1 VSRSLTEGDAPP
13 GNGRQGERRQ
23 GERRREERDR
33 IRLFEQLIAAEQ
45 DERRR
50 LALFLHD
57 GAVQSLS
64 GIALMLDAVGHAIE
78 DGRYE
83 DAQQVLA
90 NALERHRQ
98 TIASLRDLSF
108 DLEPIVLRDQGFV
121 PAVRALADRLG
132 IDESV
137 KVEVDVAVGEA
148 FVERARVAMYQLI
161 REALGQAIGRQPTT
175 ISLRIVEL
183 EDGGAEL
190 TVADDGHRE
199 RRRDSV
205 EAFEE
210 RVRPLSGKVDFDRS
224 DAGTIVT
231 VALPGYAIRE

>member
-1 VSRSLTEGDAPP
+1 LTDADTPVP
-13 GNGRQGERRQ
+13 GGQSDRRQ
-23 GERRREERDR
+23 GERRRDERER
-33 IRLFEQLIAAEQ
+33 LRLFEQLIVAEQ

-50 LALFLHD
+50 LALLLHD

-98 TIASLRDLSF
+98 TIQSLRDLSF
-108 DLEPIVLRDQGFV
+108 NLEPVVLRDQGFV
-121 PAVRALADRLG
+121 PAVRALADQLG
-132 IDESV
+132 IAESI
-137 KVEVDVAVGEA
+137 KVEVDVAPGEDFA
-148 FVERARVAMYQLI
+148 ERAQVALYQLI
-161 REALGQAIGRQPTT
+161 REALGQAVGRQPTT
-175 ISLRIVEL
+175 VSVRLVEVG
-183 EDGGAEL
+183 DGDAEL
-190 TVADDGHRE
+190 TVIDDGHRE
-199 RRRDSV
+199 RRRDSA

-224 DAGTIVT
+224 DAGTTVT
-231 VALPGYAIRE
+231 VALPGYAIR

>member
-1 VSRSLTEGDAPP
+1 LTEGDAPP
-13 GNGRQGERRQ
+13 FPGGQGERRQ

-33 IRLFEQLIAAEQ
+33 IRLFEQLVAAEQ

-78 DGRYE
+78 DGYYE

-90 NALERHRQ
+90 GARERQRQ
-98 TIASLRDLSF
+98 TIQSLRDLSF
-108 DLEPIVLRDQGFV
+108 NLEPVVLRDQGFV

-132 IDESV
+132 IEESV
-137 KVEVDVAVGEA
+137 RVEVDVAAGEE
-148 FVERARVAMYQLI
+148 FVERARVALYQLI
-161 REALGQAIGRQPTT
+161 REALNQAVGRRPTT
-175 ISLRIVEL
+175 ISVSLADL
-183 EDGGAEL
+183 PDGGAEL
-190 TVADDGHRE
+190 KVEDDGHLE
-199 RRRDSV
+199 RRRGSA

-210 RVRPLSGKVDFDRS
+210 RARPLSGRVEFQRTDI
-224 DAGTIVT
+224 GTT
-231 VALPGYAIRE
+231 VSVLLPAYAIRG